1 MDGTVLPR
9 LLENGS
15 ITWSSTQSMN
25 IGSGYDARSQQV
37 KRSPFQRLPP
47 QSSVAVSPESAQVHL
62 TYKSFRKVED
72 LESYMSNVT
81 SASVGYA
88 GVASIKA
95 AASTLSSAKCNATNM
110 TVVVRCT
117 ITLSAEH
124 FDRDLVLTDE
134 AESCLAA
141 WQYPWSKANY
151 NSDTFLEQYGQYCVT
166 GYTRQASF
174 FSTSTFEARTT
185 EQLNQFAGQLGAD
198 YSSAV
203 TSVNAATFHIQKMS
217 LQNQETSSSHEIFVT
232 GLNETS
238 IQESFSDP
246 TNVLKAW
253 NTSLKG
259 YACIPSVAYLQHYAN
274 LNVGGRIPGPN
285 SATQLSIL
293 PMPLLQK
300 SVLLGILARSS
311 PMAGVRE
318 QQPAIDRLRRQLFDH
333 DYDGRISG
341 TELSILE
348 AKIDQRMGWIGTCSL
363 WSKRQKLVERILE
376 LCAQGHYWH
385 L

>member
-1 MDGTVLPR
+1 VPQF
-9 LLENGS
+9 LLERKFDNE
-15 ITWSSTQSMN
+15 WNSSTTPFGERQHTMELHTNMN
-25 IGSGYDARSQQV
+25 IGSGYDVRSQQI
-37 KRSPFQRLPP
+37 KRSPFQRLQP
-47 QSSVAVSPESAQVHL
+47 QPSVAVNPESAQVHL

-88 GVASIKA
+88 GIASIKA

-110 TVVVRCT
+110 TVVIRCT
-117 ITLSAEH
+117 ITLPAEH

-134 AESCLAA
+134 AECCLAA

-151 NSDTFLEQYGQYCVT
+151 NSDRFLEQYGQYCVT

-198 YSSAV
+198 YQSAV
-203 TSVNAATFHIQKMS
+203 ITASAATSHIQKMCQ
-217 LQNQETSSSHEIFVT
+217 QNQETSSSHEIFVT

-246 TNVLKAW
+246 TNVLKTW
-253 NTSLKG
+253 NTFLKG
-259 YACIPSVAYLQHYAN
+259 YAPIPSVAHLQHYAN

-285 SATQLSIL
+285 SATQLSVL
-293 PMPLLQK
+293 PMPLL
-300 SVLLGILARSS
+300 
-311 PMAGVRE
+311 
-318 QQPAIDRLRRQLFDH
+318 
-333 DYDGRISG
+333 
-341 TELSILE
+341 
-348 AKIDQRMGWIGTCSL
+348 
-363 WSKRQKLVERILE
+363 
-376 LCAQGHYWH
+376 
-385 L
+385 